1 MRGDYEQDLKA
12 IVLDRD
18 KEVGRLKRELAA
30 AEKILYRLARLARNT
45 DGLFPTTK
53 AKEVAHELLALR
65 RLDCARYD
73 REIIATK
80 GEIDPAAAGR
90 AMARR
95 EAELMEKCLI
105 GPGGF
110 GKERGQLTLPY
121 AEYVKVVAREPSDSP
136 WKWDYIAGEAE

>member
-18 KEVGRLKRELAA
+18 SEVGRLKRELAA

-53 AKEVAHELLALR
+53 AAEVAKELLALR

-80 GEIDPAAAGR
+80 EIDPAAAAR
-90 AMARR
+90 ALARR
-95 EAELMEKCLI
+95 EIELMKMTLI

-110 GKERGQLTLPY
+110 GERRQLSLPLS
-121 AEYVKVVAREPSDSP
+121 EHGTIVAREQSEDR

>member
-12 IVLDRD
+12 IILDRD

-30 AEKILYRLARLARNT
+30 TEKILYRLARLARNT

-73 REIIATK
+73 REIIVTK
-80 GEIDPAAAGR
+80 DVIDPAAAAR
-90 AMARR
+90 ALARR
-95 EAELMEKCLI
+95 EIELMRMTLI

-110 GKERGQLTLPY
+110 GKERQLSLPLT
-121 AEYVKVVAREPSDSP
+121 EHGTIVAREPSDSP

>member
-1 MRGDYEQDLKA
+1 MMGRYEEDLKA
-12 IVLDRD
+12 IIAEQARGTV
-18 KEVGRLKRELAA
+18 RLKRELAA

-80 GEIDPAAAGR
+80 DEIDPAAAAR
-90 AMARR
+90 ALARR
-95 EAELMEKCLI
+95 EIELMKMGMI

-110 GKERGQLTLPY
+110 GERRQLSLPY
-121 AEYVKVVAREPSDSP
+121 RIERFKP
-136 WKWDYIAGEAE
+136 GEGY